1 LCVRGSMGSLPS
13 LAGLSLCEHGRR
25 GGSAVLPASSSGI
38 ATDAPML
45 VWSVHMN
52 RILFRYFP
60 AIEASEDGE
69 SVVHDDDDEYD
80 VVDAASDEE
89 EAAIARNGP
98 VTKRQRKKALTP
110 YQAYLQWLRLCRVP
124 SVPMKFTGAV
134 KSIVDSEQLDRHLLD
149 SAIRKANNALY
160 ETFKMG
166 GERIQPAKIKQ
177 RVNFVN
183 KASGPTLASV
193 HISTLN
199 ASGRRKREDLYMKW
213 LTSTQSTDGYTA
225 NRLDSVDESIWVD
238 HIVPKSWLRL
248 TNNFEEFASCEND
261 PSNVVLTR
269 KTFNENKHDKAIY
282 FGNTGFL
289 EKNTSKEWSPQGF
302 VNKPAIARAIA
313 YMFLTYPCVTSH
325 PDTIVGHA
333 SSSLIG
339 SPLYL
344 RQIDELVENLQYV
357 PSEEE
362 LVRAYVNFGYYGC
375 INPLV
380 VSQAARSLLATK
392 DGALFS
398 LLVSRLD
405 GTDVASRKALSVFND
420 SVEL

>member
-282 FGNTGFL
+282 FGNTGFFG
-289 EKNTSKEWSPQGF
+289 EKYIEGVVTSGVCEQTRDCASYRLHVPDIPVRHFAPRYNRRPRKQLSHRLTALPTPDRRVGGELAIRAVRGGARARIRELWLLRMHQPTSRQPGGAISTCYKGWSVIF
-302 VNKPAIARAIA
+302 IAR
-313 YMFLTYPCVTSH
+313 VS
-325 PDTIVGHA
+325 VGWNRR
-333 SSSLIG
+333 G
-339 SPLYL
+339 K
-344 RQIDELVENLQYV
+344 Q
-357 PSEEE
+357 
-362 LVRAYVNFGYYGC
+362 
-375 INPLV
+375 
-380 VSQAARSLLATK
+380 K
-392 DGALFS
+392 
-398 LLVSRLD
+398 
-405 GTDVASRKALSVFND
+405 
-420 SVEL
+420 SVECV